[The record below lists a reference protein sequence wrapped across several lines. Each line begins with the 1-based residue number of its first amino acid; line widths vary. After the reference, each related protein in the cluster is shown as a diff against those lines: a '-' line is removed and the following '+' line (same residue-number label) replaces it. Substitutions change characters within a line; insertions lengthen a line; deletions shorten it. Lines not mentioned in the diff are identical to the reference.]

1 MSSTTPVMSLSK
13 TDYIKILKFYNI
25 RIPNT
30 TKTMKNKAEQILAE
44 KLCKCIK
51 NVGVNNEPK
60 AIGICTRTVINNKG
74 LYRGTFRCIK
84 KHSLQSK
91 RKKQFITLN
100 KRNTNKTRK
109 Q

>member
-1 MSSTTPVMSLSK
+1 MSNTPSVMLLSK
-13 TDYIKILKFYNI
+13 SDYIKILKFYNI
-25 RIPNT
+25 RIPTT

-51 NVGVNNEPK
+51 KVGVNNEPK

-84 KHSLQSK
+84 KTSLQSK